1 MAEFVLHCMAQSGHS
16 YKVALM
22 LELCGADWEASWVDF
37 FNGETRSDEF
47 RSSLNEMGEVPVL
60 VHGNE
65 TLTQSAVIMDYL
77 VAKFGKFGLGHRR
90 KNAAKSC
97 AGPFSTIRKSPG
109 MIGPLR
115 FMRTLITTGET
126 DVVKFLDGR
135 AKSALAILDKH
146 LAKNDFAIGSK
157 LTTADFS
164 LCSYLFYEGELGID
178 LNEYQNVTAWLGR
191 VKSLPGWKHPYD
203 LMPGHPLPSAA

>member
-37 FNGETRSDEF
+37 FNGETRSEEF

-60 VHGNE
+60 VHSDE

-77 VAKFGKFGLGHRR
+77 VERFGKFGWETDEERR
-90 KNAAKSC
+90 EILRW
-97 AGPFSTIRKSPG
+97 TIFDNQKVSG

-115 FMRTLITTGET
+115 FMRTLIKTGET

-178 LNEYQNVTAWLGR
+178 LNEYQNVTAWLDR
-191 VKSLPGWKHPYD
+191 IKSQPGWKHPYD